1 MIGKLGIC
9 GRMLT
14 YESLDFQNS
23 GKQLSNHT
31 ERIVYIYIYIGFRGS
46 AVFVVTARLQCLPCL
61 SRDLHMQDLISKA
74 GEVKASSALNI
85 FSFLEGLYTISYY
98 IFPASLSEI
107 KCTLNLSNGYQ
118 VHCTRLQRF
127 LVWQLASWG
136 WLETWI
142 STMITSCLSNTLR
155 TRAEQHVTF
164 ERWFPD
170 RMRVIQ

>member
-31 ERIVYIYIYIGFRGS
+31 ERIVYIYIGGS

-74 GEVKASSALNI
+74 GEVKASSALSI

-107 KCTLNLSNGYQ
+107 KGQMHSQ
-118 VHCTRLQRF
+118 PLQRLPRFIALGCRGFWYGNLPHGDGWRRGF
-127 LVWQLASWG
+127 L
-136 WLETWI
+136 
-142 STMITSCLSNTLR
+142 
-155 TRAEQHVTF
+155 
-164 ERWFPD
+164 P
-170 RMRVIQ
+170 